1 MKSKQE
7 SVKNVEA
14 TATKQ
19 ESCYNDRMTQ
29 KPTKP
34 RHNNNNKNKK
44 QIKVKQIKSIVK
56 KKQSSK
62 MRNKSMT
69 FKPEQTVMYLHE
81 ARKQHAMTT
90 ACSIIFNAVKQLTF
104 TCKFTR

>member
-7 SVKNVEA
+7 SVKKVEA

-34 RHNNNNKNKK
+34 RHNNNNKK
-44 QIKVKQIKSIVK
+44 QK
-56 KKQSSK
+56 
-62 MRNKSMT
+62 
-69 FKPEQTVMYLHE
+69 
-81 ARKQHAMTT
+81 TT
-90 ACSIIFNAVKQLTF
+90 QQL
-104 TCKFTR
+104 K

>member
-7 SVKNVEA
+7 SVKKVEA

-34 RHNNNNKNKK
+34 RHYNKTKTKNNPT
-44 QIKVKQIKSIVK
+44 IKVKQIKSIVK
-56 KKQSSK
+56 KTS
-62 MRNKSMT
+62 R
-69 FKPEQTVMYLHE
+69 
-81 ARKQHAMTT
+81 RK
-90 ACSIIFNAVKQLTF
+90 
-104 TCKFTR
+104 

>member
-1 MKSKQE
+1 
-7 SVKNVEA
+7 
-14 TATKQ
+14 
-19 ESCYNDRMTQ
+19 MTQ

-34 RHNNNNKNKK
+34 QHNNNNKNKK
-44 QIKVKQIKSIVK
+44 QPNNKSETNHEYSK
-56 KKQSSK
+56 KKNQSSK
-62 MRNKSMT
+62 IRNKSMT
-69 FKPEQTVMYLHE
+69 IKPEQTVMHLHE

>member
-1 MKSKQE
+1 
-7 SVKNVEA
+7 
-14 TATKQ
+14 
-19 ESCYNDRMTQ
+19 MTQ

-44 QIKVKQIKSIVK
+44 QPNNKSKTNQEYSK

-62 MRNKSMT
+62 IRNKSMT
-69 FKPEQTVMYLHE
+69 IKPEQTVMHLHE
-81 ARKQHAMTT
+81 ARRQHAMTT

>member
-44 QIKVKQIKSIVK
+44 QPNNKSKKNQEYSK
-56 KKQSSK
+56 KKTVVE
-62 MRNKSMT
+62 NK
-69 FKPEQTVMYLHE
+69 E
-81 ARKQHAMTT
+81 
-90 ACSIIFNAVKQLTF
+90 
-104 TCKFTR
+104 

>member
-44 QIKVKQIKSIVK
+44 QP
-56 KKQSSK
+56 
-62 MRNKSMT
+62 N
-69 FKPEQTVMYLHE
+69 
-81 ARKQHAMTT
+81 
-90 ACSIIFNAVKQLTF
+90 N
-104 TCKFTR
+104 

>member
-34 RHNNNNKNKK
+34 QHNNNNKKQPNNKSK
-44 QIKVKQIKSIVK
+44 TNQEYIVK
-56 KKQSSK
+56 EKPVVE
-62 MRNKSMT
+62 NK
-69 FKPEQTVMYLHE
+69 E
-81 ARKQHAMTT
+81 
-90 ACSIIFNAVKQLTF
+90 
-104 TCKFTR
+104 

>member
-7 SVKNVEA
+7 SVKKVEA

-34 RHNNNNKNKK
+34 RHYNNNKNKK
-44 QIKVKQIKSIVK
+44 QPN
-56 KKQSSK
+56 
-62 MRNKSMT
+62 NKSKT
-69 FKPEQTVMYLHE
+69 NQEYSK
-81 ARKQHAMTT
+81 RKT
-90 ACSIIFNAVKQLTF
+90 SRRK
-104 TCKFTR
+104 

>member
-1 MKSKQE
+1 
-7 SVKNVEA
+7 
-14 TATKQ
+14 
-19 ESCYNDRMTQ
+19 
-29 KPTKP
+29 
-34 RHNNNNKNKK
+34 
-44 QIKVKQIKSIVK
+44 
-56 KKQSSK
+56 

>member
-7 SVKNVEA
+7 SVKYVEA

-56 KKQSSK
+56 KNKKQSSK
-62 MRNKSMT
+62 IRNKSMT
-69 FKPEQTVMYLHE
+69 IKPVATRRKETTRNDNSMQHYL
-81 ARKQHAMTT
+81 
-90 ACSIIFNAVKQLTF
+90 
-104 TCKFTR
+104 

>member
-7 SVKNVEA
+7 SVKKVEA

-44 QIKVKQIKSIVK
+44 QPNNKSKKNQEYSK
-56 KKQSSK
+56 KKTVVE
-62 MRNKSMT
+62 NK
-69 FKPEQTVMYLHE
+69 E
-81 ARKQHAMTT
+81 
-90 ACSIIFNAVKQLTF
+90 
-104 TCKFTR
+104 